1 MTDVI
6 PNIDQLTLRP
16 KKLEESS
23 TSGASNGS
31 VFVFGESSG
40 AASGKSA
47 PDATK
52 LKGAV
57 NDAESAE
64 KVRRNARVLTRKEL
78 ELFLVLL
85 PDKLGITPQSRHG
98 DRLCVGLLGF
108 PNVGK
113 SSVINTLMC
122 ATKSTHGKLC
132 ILCVTQTMFSSVRF
146 RQVLFVLVC
155 PRLPVKQS
163 TSRHLWCLT
172 D

>member
-1 MTDVI
+1 MLSFTDIAEFWVTDVI

-16 KKLEESS
+16 KKLEEPAPVDGSK
-23 TSGASNGS
+23 GS
-31 VFVFGESSG
+31 VFVFGESAA

-47 PDATK
+47 PVAAK

-57 NDAESAE
+57 SDAENAE
-64 KVRRNARVLTRKEL
+64 KTRRNARILTRKEL

-85 PDKLGITPQSRHG
+85 PDKLGIAPQSRHG

-122 ATKSTHGKLC
+122 ATKSTHGTSC
-132 ILCVTQTMFSSVRF
+132 TMYYLAYSMFLYIRF
-146 RQVLFVLVC
+146 L
-155 PRLPVKQS
+155 
-163 TSRHLWCLT
+163 
-172 D
+172 